1 MFKIFLIAWKDL
13 QVAFR
18 DRSALILMLA
28 APLVLT
34 VGFGF
39 VTGAFEDDDGTS
51 GEPKHVLIY
60 NEDVAGE
67 RGIGL
72 VELMTSSE
80 LADVLLAETV
90 TDVAAARDRVDANE
104 VDALVIIPASFT
116 AEIIPQQGQEAVN
129 DPTPIEIYGNAARP
143 VGTLVVRA
151 IVTRYVRDVEQRV
164 ITTKVAIDQ
173 LATQG
178 LIEPTQAA
186 TLAPDIGNRA
196 GIASGEN
203 GSLLTITNEVGEP
216 VTGPTFD
223 LLAYLGPGFAMLFLM
238 FTVSLGG
245 RSFLAEREGGTLPR
259 LLVAP
264 LQPFQ
269 VITGKMIGIFLTGV
283 AQLGIL
289 FLAFRFMLGLD
300 WGAPLPLILVLL
312 AVVFIA
318 TGWGSLLAAFARTP
332 GQVMTYGT
340 GMMMLFGIMS
350 GTFGGPSMIPSW
362 LLPLSRLTPNYW
374 GLDALTDLQL
384 GGTLTDVLPALFWM
398 VGTGLVLLVVANF
411 TFRRQ
416 YR

>member
-129 DPTPIEIYGNAARP
+129 DPTPIEI
-143 VGTLVVRA
+143 
-151 IVTRYVRDVEQRV
+151 
-164 ITTKVAIDQ
+164 
-173 LATQG
+173 
-178 LIEPTQAA
+178 
-186 TLAPDIGNRA
+186 
-196 GIASGEN
+196 
-203 GSLLTITNEVGEP
+203 
-216 VTGPTFD
+216 
-223 LLAYLGPGFAMLFLM
+223 
-238 FTVSLGG
+238 
-245 RSFLAEREGGTLPR
+245 
-259 LLVAP
+259 
-264 LQPFQ
+264 
-269 VITGKMIGIFLTGV
+269 
-283 AQLGIL
+283 
-289 FLAFRFMLGLD
+289 
-300 WGAPLPLILVLL
+300 
-312 AVVFIA
+312 
-318 TGWGSLLAAFARTP
+318 
-332 GQVMTYGT
+332 
-340 GMMMLFGIMS
+340 
-350 GTFGGPSMIPSW
+350 
-362 LLPLSRLTPNYW
+362 
-374 GLDALTDLQL
+374 
-384 GGTLTDVLPALFWM
+384 
-398 VGTGLVLLVVANF
+398 
-411 TFRRQ
+411 
-416 YR
+416 